1 MRSGYTIRE
10 FLERSGDWV
19 MLEFFS
25 NMKVGTKILVI
36 CLFLAII
43 PTLLL
48 GVVAYTT
55 SSSVISEQTQSLLET
70 QVQDMKG
77 WTNDV
82 YKLTRNKVNSDLNV
96 AKQNFYGKGTPQIIN
111 DQMTLVSN
119 DGTQYVVNDNFE
131 IVDKVQSM
139 VGGAATVFQVY
150 NNSYAARIS
159 TNVLDY
165 NGQRAVGTHLTDNVY
180 EIAVEKGETYY
191 GRRDLFGK
199 DYVTAYE
206 PIKDP
211 SGKIIGVLFVG
222 TEAGQTLDV
231 VKKSIRDTVVG
242 QNGYMYVIDSTGTV
256 LVHPNAEGQT
266 WADRAYVQEMFV
278 KKEGAVPHDVE
289 GTQVIDAYTYY
300 EPLDWYIVSRAELAD
315 FSGPIDT
322 IRNTILALVLASM
335 GIGAAVAVL
344 FGKSISEPLQQVVLM
359 IRELRNGHLSAR
371 LNLRRKDEIGMM
383 SATMDEFA
391 DDLQTN
397 VVGDIKKIANG
408 EYIEQFSEPVD
419 DRDEIR
425 PALRMMVDSLDHLHK
440 ETIKLTD
447 AARAGD
453 LSVRGDE
460 KAFRGGYRMIIAGF
474 NKTLETI
481 TEPVNEAMRLAR
493 FYASG
498 DFTARFDEK
507 IPVAGEFVAYRDAL
521 NTIGIEL
528 QRLMKLINEELY
540 EGISVLSSASSEL
553 LTVTTQL
560 SSTSSQT
567 ASTVNE
573 TSDTVE
579 SVRTKTDLMNQ
590 KTKEVSEKA
599 MNALN
604 VSGDGQK
611 SVQEILDGMNHIQR
625 QMDMI
630 GMNVIK
636 LSEQSQA
643 IGEIIATVTD
653 ISEQS
658 NLLAVNAS
666 IEAAKAGELGKGFAV
681 VAHEIHNLA
690 EQSKQATSNI
700 RTILT
705 DIQRGVSSTVISTE
719 RGTKS
724 VADAVRLTSDARE
737 AIEVLTRSTA
747 ESSRQAI
754 EIASSIHE
762 QATGMDQ
769 ISLAM
774 ENIRDAAQKNLD
786 ITRKAEKTAEDL
798 HELGLRLKKLTVQYH
813 V

>member
-1 MRSGYTIRE
+1 M
-10 FLERSGDWV
+10 F
-19 MLEFFS
+19 EFFS

-36 CLFLAII
+36 CLLLAII
-43 PTLLL
+43 PTVLL
-48 GVVAYTT
+48 GIVAYSS

-77 WTNDV
+77 WTNDI

-96 AKQNFYGKGTPQIIN
+96 AKQNFYGKGTPEVI
-111 DQMTLVSN
+111 DGKMTLVDAS
-119 DGTQYVVNDNFE
+119 GKQYVVNDNFE
-131 IVDKVQSM
+131 IVDKVQAM

-150 NNSYAARIS
+150 NDSYAVRIS
-159 TNVLDY
+159 TNVIGTD
-165 NGQRAVGTHLTDNVY
+165 GERAVGTHLTEDVYNV
-180 EIAVEKGETYY
+180 AVKKGETYY

-211 SGKIIGVLFVG
+211 NGKIIGVLFVG
-222 TEAGQTLDV
+222 TEAVQTLDV

-242 QNGYMYVIDSTGTV
+242 QHWYMYVIDSSGTV
-256 LVHPNAEGQT
+256 LVHPSLAGQN
-266 WADRAYVQEMFV
+266 WADKDYVQEMFT
-278 KKEGAVPHDVE
+278 KKEGAIPHNVD
-289 GTQVIDAYTYY
+289 GTNVLDAYTYY
-300 EPLDWYIVSRAELAD
+300 EPLDWYIVSRADLSD
-315 FSGPIDT
+315 YTGPIDT
-322 IRNTILALVLASM
+322 IRNSIIALVIASM
-335 GIGAAVAVL
+335 VGGAAVAVL
-344 FGKSISEPLQQVVLM
+344 FGKSISEPLQQVVIM
-359 IRELRNGHLSAR
+359 IKELKNGHLSAR
-371 LNLRRKDEIGMM
+371 LNLKRKDEIGVM

-408 EYIEQFSEPVD
+408 EYIEKFSEPVD

-498 DFTARFDEK
+498 DLTARFDEK

-540 EGISVLSSASSEL
+540 EGISVLSTASSEIL
-553 LTVTTQL
+553 LVTTQL
-560 SSTSSQT
+560 SSASSQT
-567 ASTVNE
+567 AMTVNE

-579 SVRTKTDLMNQ
+579 GVRTKADLMNQ

-599 MNALN
+599 MQALN
-604 VSGDGQK
+604 DSGDGQK
-611 SVQEILDGMNHIQR
+611 SVEEILDGMNHIQR

-630 GMNVIK
+630 GMNVIR

-666 IEAAKAGELGKGFAV
+666 IEAAKAGEFGKGFAV

-690 EQSKQATSNI
+690 EQSKQATANI

-705 DIQRGVSSTVISTE
+705 DIQRGVSSTVVSTE

-724 VADAVRLTSDARE
+724 VADAVRLTSDARQ

-762 QATGMDQ
+762 QAAGMDQ

-774 ENIRDAAQKNLD
+774 EKIRDAAQKNLE

>member
-1 MRSGYTIRE
+1 
-10 FLERSGDWV
+10 
-19 MLEFFS
+19 
-25 NMKVGTKILVI
+25 MKVGTKILVI

-48 GVVAYTT
+48 GLVAYTS
-55 SSSVISEQTQSLLET
+55 SSSVISEQTQALLET
-70 QVQDMKG
+70 QVGDMKG

-96 AKQNFYGKGTPQIIN
+96 AKQNFYGKGTPEVIN
-111 DQMTLVSN
+111 DKMTLIDSSGN
-119 DGTQYVVNDNFE
+119 RYVVNDNFE
-131 IVDKVQSM
+131 IVDQVQAM

-150 NNSYAARIS
+150 NNSYAVRIS
-159 TNVLDY
+159 TNVLDT
-165 NGQRAVGTHLTDNVY
+165 NGKRAVGTRLTDDVY
-180 EIAVEKGETYY
+180 KVTVNDGVTYY

-199 DYVTAYE
+199 NYVTAYE

-222 TEAGQTLDV
+222 TEEGQTLDV
-231 VKKSIRDTVVG
+231 VKKSIRETVVG
-242 QNGYMYVIDSTGTV
+242 KNGYMYVIDSAGNV
-256 LVHPNAEGQT
+256 LVHPNSQGQN
-266 WADRAYVQEMFV
+266 WADKDYVQQMF
-278 KKEGAVPHDVE
+278 KNKEGAVPHVVDGMNVL
-289 GTQVIDAYTYY
+289 DAYTYY
-300 EPLDWYIVSRAELAD
+300 EPLDWYIVSRAELSD
-315 FSGPIDT
+315 FTGPIDT
-322 IRNTILALVLASM
+322 IRNTIFALMIASM
-335 GIGAAVAVL
+335 AIGAAIAIL
-344 FGKSISEPLQQVVLM
+344 FGRSISGPLQSVVVM
-359 IRELRNGHLSAR
+359 IKELRNGHLSAR
-371 LNLRRKDEIGMM
+371 LNIKRQDEIGIMA
-383 SATMDEFA
+383 ATMDEFA

-397 VVGDIKKIANG
+397 VVGNIKKIAKG
-408 EYIEQFSEPVD
+408 DYIEAFAEPVD

-453 LSVRGDE
+453 LSVRGNE
-460 KAFRGGYRMIIAGF
+460 NAFRGGYRMIIAGF

-540 EGISVLSSASSEL
+540 EGVSVLSSASSEI

-560 SSTSSQT
+560 ATASSQT
-567 ASTVNE
+567 ANTVND

-579 SVRTKTDLMNQ
+579 GVRKKTDIVIL
-590 KTKEVSEKA
+590 KSKSVSEKA
-599 MNALN
+599 MKAIT
-604 VSGDGQK
+604 VSGEGQK

-625 QMDMI
+625 QMDTI
-630 GMNVIK
+630 GMSVIK

-666 IEAAKAGELGKGFAV
+666 IEAAKAGEFGKGFAV

-690 EQSKQATSNI
+690 EQSKTGNGKHPDDPDRYPA
-700 RTILT
+700 
-705 DIQRGVSSTVISTE
+705 G
-719 RGTKS
+719 
-724 VADAVRLTSDARE
+724 RLFNGGINRAGNP
-737 AIEVLTRSTA
+737 LRS
-747 ESSRQAI
+747 RCG
-754 EIASSIHE
+754 H
-762 QATGMDQ
+762 G
-769 ISLAM
+769 
-774 ENIRDAAQKNLD
+774 
-786 ITRKAEKTAEDL
+786 
-798 HELGLRLKKLTVQYH
+798 
-813 V
+813 

>member
-1 MRSGYTIRE
+1 M
-10 FLERSGDWV
+10 
-19 MLEFFS
+19 MQFFS

-48 GVVAYTT
+48 GLVAYTS
-55 SSSVISEQTQSLLET
+55 SSSVISEQTQALLET
-70 QVQDMKG
+70 QTGDMKG

-96 AKQNFYGKGTPQIIN
+96 AKQTFYGKGTPEVIT
-111 DQMTLVSN
+111 DQMTLVDSRGN
-119 DGTQYVVNDNFE
+119 RYVVNDNFE
-131 IVDKVQSM
+131 TVDQVQAM

-150 NNSYAARIS
+150 NNSYAVRIS
-159 TNVLDY
+159 TNVLDT
-165 NGQRAVGTHLTDNVY
+165 NGKRAVGTRLTDDVY
-180 EIAVEKGETYY
+180 KVTVNDGVTYY

-199 DYVTAYE
+199 NYVTAYE

-211 SGKIIGVLFVG
+211 AGKIIGVLFVG
-222 TEAGQTLDV
+222 TEEGQTLDV
-231 VKKSIRDTVVG
+231 VKKSIRETVVG
-242 QNGYMYVIDSTGTV
+242 KNGYMYVIDTAGNV
-256 LVHPNAEGQT
+256 LVHPTAQGQN
-266 WADRAYVQEMFV
+266 WADKDYVKQML
-278 KKEGAVPHDVE
+278 KNKEGAVPHDVD
-289 GTQVIDAYTYY
+289 GTKVLDAYTYY
-300 EPLDWYIVSRAELAD
+300 EPLDWYIVSRAELSD
-315 FSGPIDT
+315 FTGPIDT
-322 IRNTILALVLASM
+322 IRNTIFALMIASM
-335 GIGAAVAVL
+335 AIGAAIAIL
-344 FGKSISEPLQQVVLM
+344 FGRSISGPLQSVVVM
-359 IRELRNGHLSAR
+359 IKELRNGHLSAR
-371 LNLRRKDEIGMM
+371 LNIKRQDEIGIMA
-383 SATMDEFA
+383 ATMDEFA

-397 VVGDIKKIANG
+397 VVGNIKKIAKG
-408 EYIEQFSEPVD
+408 DYIEAFAEPVD
-419 DRDEIR
+419 ERDEIR

-453 LSVRGDE
+453 LSVRGNE
-460 KAFRGGYRMIIAGF
+460 NAFRGGYRMIIAGF

-540 EGISVLSSASSEL
+540 EGVSVLSSASSEI

-560 SSTSSQT
+560 ATASSQT
-567 ASTVNE
+567 ASTVND

-579 SVRTKTDLMNQ
+579 GVRKKTDIVIL
-590 KTKEVSEKA
+590 KSKSVSEKA
-599 MNALN
+599 MKAIT
-604 VSGDGQK
+604 VSGEGQK

-625 QMDMI
+625 QMDTI
-630 GMNVIK
+630 GMSVIK

-666 IEAAKAGELGKGFAV
+666 IEAAKAGDFGRGFAV

-690 EQSKQATSNI
+690 EQSKQATANI

-705 DIQRGVSSTVISTE
+705 DIQRGVSSTVVSTE
-719 RGTKS
+719 QGTRS
-724 VADAVRLTSDARE
+724 VADAVRLTRDARE
-737 AIEVLTRSTA
+737 AIEVLTRSIA
-747 ESSRQAI
+747 DSSREAI
-754 EIASSIHE
+754 EITSSIQE
-762 QATGMDQ
+762 QAAGVDQ

-774 ENIRDAAQKNLD
+774 EKIRDAAQKNLE

-798 HELGLRLKKLTVQYH
+798 HELGVRLKKLTVQYH

>member
-1 MRSGYTIRE
+1 M
-10 FLERSGDWV
+10 
-19 MLEFFS
+19 MEFFS

-48 GVVAYTT
+48 GLVAYTS
-55 SSSVISEQTQSLLET
+55 SSSVISEQTQALLET
-70 QVQDMKG
+70 QVGDMKG

-96 AKQNFYGKGTPQIIN
+96 AKQNFYGKGTPEVIS
-111 DQMTLVSN
+111 DKMTLIDKSGN
-119 DGTQYVVNDNFE
+119 RYVVNDNFE
-131 IVDKVQSM
+131 IVDQVQAM

-150 NNSYAARIS
+150 NDSYAVRVS
-159 TNVLDY
+159 TNVQDA
-165 NGQRAVGTHLTDNVY
+165 NGKRAVGTRLTDDVY
-180 EIAVEKGETYY
+180 KVTVNDGVTYY

-199 DYVTAYE
+199 NYVTAYE

-222 TEAGQTLDV
+222 TEEGQTLDV
-231 VKKSIRDTVVG
+231 VKTSIRDTRVG
-242 QNGYMYVIDSTGTV
+242 KNGYMYVIDSAGNV
-256 LVHPNAEGQT
+256 LVHPSSQGQN
-266 WADRAYVQEMFV
+266 WADKDYVQQMFRN
-278 KKEGAVPHDVE
+278 KEGAVPHEVDGMNVL
-289 GTQVIDAYTYY
+289 DAYTYY
-300 EPLDWYIVSRAELAD
+300 EPLDWYIVSRAELSD
-315 FSGPIDT
+315 FTGPIDT
-322 IRNTILALVLASM
+322 IRNTIFALMAASM
-335 GIGAAVAVL
+335 AIGAAIAIL
-344 FGKSISEPLQQVVLM
+344 FGRSISGPLQSVVVM
-359 IRELRNGHLSAR
+359 IKELRNGHLSAR
-371 LNLRRKDEIGMM
+371 LNIKRQDEIGIMA
-383 SATMDEFA
+383 ATMDEFA

-397 VVGDIKKIANG
+397 VVGNIKKIAKG
-408 EYIEQFSEPVD
+408 DYIEAFAEPVD
-419 DRDEIR
+419 ERDEIR

-453 LSVRGDE
+453 LSVRGNE
-460 KAFRGGYRMIIAGF
+460 NAFRGGYRMIIAGF

-540 EGISVLSSASSEL
+540 EGVSVLSSASSEI

-560 SSTSSQT
+560 ATASSQT
-567 ASTVNE
+567 ATTVND

-579 SVRTKTDLMNQ
+579 GVRKKTDIVIL
-590 KTKEVSEKA
+590 KSKSVSEKA
-599 MNALN
+599 MKAIT
-604 VSGDGQK
+604 VSGEGQK

-625 QMDMI
+625 QMDTI
-630 GMNVIK
+630 GMSVIK

-666 IEAAKAGELGKGFAV
+666 IEAAKAGDFGKGFAV

-690 EQSKQATSNI
+690 EQSKQATANI

-705 DIQRGVSSTVISTE
+705 DIQRGVSSAVVSTE
-719 RGTKS
+719 QGTRS

-737 AIEVLTRSTA
+737 AIEVLTRSIA
-747 ESSRQAI
+747 DSSREAI
-754 EIASSIHE
+754 EITTSIQE
-762 QATGMDQ
+762 QAAGVDQ

-774 ENIRDAAQKNLD
+774 EKIRDAAQKNLE
-786 ITRKAEKTAEDL
+786 ITRKVEKTAEDL
-798 HELGLRLKKLTVQYH
+798 HELGVRLKKLTVQYH

>member
-1 MRSGYTIRE
+1 MQ
-10 FLERSGDWV
+10 
-19 MLEFFS
+19 FFS

-48 GVVAYTT
+48 GLVAYTS
-55 SSSVISEQTQSLLET
+55 SSSVISEQTQALLET
-70 QVQDMKG
+70 QVGDMKG

-96 AKQNFYGKGTPQIIN
+96 AKQNFYGKGTPEVIN
-111 DQMTLVSN
+111 NEMTLIDKSGN
-119 DGTQYVVNDNFE
+119 RYVVNDNFE
-131 IVDKVQSM
+131 IVDQVQAM

-150 NNSYAARIS
+150 NDSYAVRVS
-159 TNVLDY
+159 TNVQDA
-165 NGQRAVGTHLTDNVY
+165 NGKRAVGTRLTDDVY
-180 EIAVEKGETYY
+180 KVTVNDRVTYY

-199 DYVTAYE
+199 NYVTAYE
-206 PIKDP
+206 PIEDP

-222 TEAGQTLDV
+222 TEEGQTLDV
-231 VKKSIRDTVVG
+231 VKKSIRETTVG
-242 QNGYMYVIDSTGTV
+242 KNGYMYVIDSAGNV
-256 LVHPNAEGQT
+256 LVHPSSQGQN
-266 WADRAYVQEMFV
+266 WADKDYIQQMFMN
-278 KKEGAVPHDVE
+278 KEGAVPHVVD
-289 GTQVIDAYTYY
+289 GTNVLDAYTYY
-300 EPLDWYIVSRAELAD
+300 EPLDWYIVSRAELSD
-315 FSGPIDT
+315 FTGPIDT
-322 IRNTILALVLASM
+322 IRNTIFALMIASM
-335 GIGAAVAVL
+335 AIGAAIAIL
-344 FGKSISEPLQQVVLM
+344 FGRSISGPLQSVVVM
-359 IRELRNGHLSAR
+359 IKELRNGHLSAR
-371 LNLRRKDEIGMM
+371 LNIKRQDEIGIMA
-383 SATMDEFA
+383 ATMDEFA

-397 VVGDIKKIANG
+397 VVGNIKKIAKG
-408 EYIEQFSEPVD
+408 DYISAFAEPVD
-419 DRDEIR
+419 ERDEIR
-425 PALRMMVDSLDHLHK
+425 PALQMMVESLDHLHK

-453 LSVRGDE
+453 LSVRGNE
-460 KAFRGGYRMIIAGF
+460 NAFRGGYKMIIAGF

-540 EGISVLSSASSEL
+540 EGVSVLSSASSEI

-560 SSTSSQT
+560 ATASSQT
-567 ASTVNE
+567 ASTVND

-579 SVRTKTDLMNQ
+579 SVRKKTDIVIL
-590 KTKEVSEKA
+590 KSKSVSEKA
-599 MNALN
+599 MKAIA
-604 VSGDGQK
+604 VSGEGQK

-625 QMDMI
+625 QMDTI
-630 GMNVIK
+630 GMSVVK

-666 IEAAKAGELGKGFAV
+666 IEAAKAGDFGKGFAV

-690 EQSKQATSNI
+690 EQSKQATANI

-705 DIQRGVSSTVISTE
+705 DIQRGVSSTVVSTE
-719 RGTKS
+719 QGTRS

-737 AIEVLTRSTA
+737 AIEVLTRSIA
-747 ESSRQAI
+747 DSSREAI
-754 EIASSIHE
+754 EITTSIQE
-762 QATGMDQ
+762 QAAGVDQ

-774 ENIRDAAQKNLD
+774 EKIRDAAQKNLE
-786 ITRKAEKTAEDL
+786 ITRKVEKTAEDL
-798 HELGLRLKKLTVQYH
+798 HELGVRLKKLTVQYH

>member
-1 MRSGYTIRE
+1 
-10 FLERSGDWV
+10 
-19 MLEFFS
+19 MLEFFT
-25 NMKVGTKILVI
+25 NLKVGTKILVI

-48 GVVAYTT
+48 GVVAYTI
-55 SSSVISEQTQSLLET
+55 SSGVINEQTQQLLET
-70 QVQDMKG
+70 QVKDMKG

-82 YKLTRNKVNSDLNV
+82 NQLSRTKVNSDLNV
-96 AKQNFYGKGTPQIIN
+96 AKQNFYGKGTPAIIN
-111 DQMTLVSN
+111 GKMTLTDTS
-119 DGTQYVVNDNFE
+119 GKQYVVNDNFE
-131 IVDKVQSM
+131 IVDQVQKM

-159 TNVLDY
+159 TNVLDT
-165 NGQRAVGTHLTDNVY
+165 NQQRAVGTHLTDEVY
-180 EIAVEKGETYY
+180 DFTVNKGGTYY
-191 GRRDLFGK
+191 GRRDLFGRA
-199 DYVTAYE
+199 YVTAYE

-211 SGKIIGVLFVG
+211 NGRIIGVLFVG
-222 TEAGQTLDV
+222 TEESQTLDV
-231 VKKSIRDTVVG
+231 VKKSIRETVIG
-242 QNGYMYVIDSTGTV
+242 THGYMYVIDSTGTV
-256 LVHPNAEGQT
+256 LVHPTLEGQNLSGEQ
-266 WADRAYVQEMFV
+266 YIQEMFV
-278 KKEGAVPHDVE
+278 QKEGAIPHEVD
-289 GTQVIDAYTYY
+289 GMQALDAYTYY
-300 EPLDWYIVSRAELAD
+300 EPLDWYIISRAELSD
-315 FSGPIDT
+315 FTGPIDT
-322 IRNTILALVLASM
+322 IRNVIVVLVITSIAL
-335 GIGAAVAVL
+335 GAAVAIL
-344 FGKSISEPLQQVVLM
+344 FGKSISGPLQQVVVM
-359 IRELRNGHLSAR
+359 IKELRNGHLSAR
-371 LNLRRKDEIGMM
+371 LNIRREDEIGMM
-383 SATMDEFA
+383 AATMDEFA

-397 VVGDIKKIANG
+397 VVGDIQKIAKG
-408 EYIEQFSEPVD
+408 EYIEEFAKPVD
-419 DRDEIR
+419 ERDEIR

-453 LSVRGDE
+453 LSVRGNE
-460 KAFRGGYRMIIAGF
+460 KAFHGGYRMIIAGF

-481 TEPVNEAMRLAR
+481 TEPVNEAMRLSR

-540 EGISVLSSASSEL
+540 DGISVLSSASSEI
-553 LTVTTQL
+553 LTITTQL
-560 SSTSSQT
+560 SSASSQT
-567 ASTVNE
+567 AGTVNQ

-579 SVRTKTDLMNQ
+579 GVRKKTDLVNV
-590 KTKEVSEKA
+590 KTKEMSEKA
-599 MNALN
+599 MKALQ
-604 VSGDGQK
+604 VSGEGQK
-611 SVQEILDGMNHIQR
+611 SVQEILDGMTNIQR

-666 IEAAKAGELGKGFAV
+666 IEAAKAGDFGKGFAV

-690 EQSKQATSNI
+690 EQSKQGTGNI

-719 RGTKS
+719 KGTSS
-724 VADAVRLTSDARE
+724 VADAARLTSDARE
-737 AIEVLTRSTA
+737 AIEVLARSIA
-747 ESSRQAI
+747 DSSREAI
-754 EIASSIHE
+754 EIASSIQE
-762 QATGMDQ
+762 QAAGMDQ
-769 ISLAM
+769 ISAAM
-774 ENIRDAAQKNLD
+774 ENIRDAAQKNLE

-798 HELGLRLKKLTVQYH
+798 HELGVRLKKITVQYH

>member
-1 MRSGYTIRE
+1 
-10 FLERSGDWV
+10 
-19 MLEFFS
+19 MLQFFT

-48 GVVAYTT
+48 GLVAYTS

-70 QVQDMKG
+70 QTGDMKG

-96 AKQNFYGKGTPQIIN
+96 AKQNFYGTGTPEIIN
-111 DQMTLVSN
+111 DEMTLIDRSGN
-119 DGTQYVVNDNFE
+119 RYVVNDNFE
-131 IVDKVQSM
+131 IVDQVQAM

-150 NNSYAARIS
+150 NNSYAVRVS
-159 TNVLDY
+159 TNVLDTD
-165 NGQRAVGTHLTDNVY
+165 GKRAVGTHLTDEVY
-180 EIAVEKGETYY
+180 KVTVNDGETYY

-199 DYVTAYE
+199 NYVTAYE

-211 SGKIIGVLFVG
+211 RGKIIGVLFVG
-222 TEAGQTLDV
+222 TEEGQTLDV
-231 VKKSIRDTVVG
+231 VKTSIRDTVVG
-242 QNGYMYVIDSTGTV
+242 KNGYMYVIDSAGNV
-256 LVHPNAEGQT
+256 LVHPGSEGQN
-266 WADRAYVQEMFV
+266 WADMDYVQQMF
-278 KKEGAVPHDVE
+278 KDKEGAVPHVVDGMEVL
-289 GTQVIDAYTYY
+289 DAYTYY
-300 EPLDWYIVSRAELAD
+300 EPLDWYIVSRAELSD
-315 FSGPIDT
+315 FTGPIDT
-322 IRNTILALVLASM
+322 IRNTILALMIASM
-335 GIGAAVAVL
+335 AIGAAIAIL
-344 FGKSISEPLQQVVLM
+344 FGRSISGPLQSVVVM
-359 IRELRNGHLSAR
+359 IKELRNGHLSVR
-371 LNLRRKDEIGMM
+371 LNLKRKDEIGIMA
-383 SATMDEFA
+383 ATMDEFA
-391 DDLQTN
+391 DDLQIN
-397 VVGDIKKIANG
+397 VVGNIKKIARG
-408 EYIEQFSEPVD
+408 DYIDVFSKPVD

-425 PALRMMVDSLDHLHK
+425 PALQMMVESLDHLHK

-453 LSVRGDE
+453 LSVRGNE
-460 KAFRGGYRMIIAGF
+460 TAFRGGYRMIIAGF

-528 QRLMKLINEELY
+528 QRLMKLINEELF
-540 EGISVLSSASSEL
+540 EGISVISLASSEI
-553 LTVTTQL
+553 LTVTSQL
-560 SSTSSQT
+560 ATASSQT
-567 ASTVNE
+567 ANTVND

-579 SVRTKTDLMNQ
+579 GVRKKTDIVILKSNS
-590 KTKEVSEKA
+590 VSEKA
-599 MNALN
+599 LKAIT
-604 VSGDGQK
+604 VSGEGQK

-625 QMDMI
+625 QMDTI
-630 GMNVIK
+630 GMSVIK

-666 IEAAKAGELGKGFAV
+666 IEAAKAGDLGRGFAV

-705 DIQRGVSSTVISTE
+705 DIQRGVSSTVVSTE
-719 RGTKS
+719 QGTRS
-724 VADAVRLTSDARE
+724 VADTVRLTSDARE
-737 AIEVLTRSTA
+737 AIEVLTRSIA
-747 ESSRQAI
+747 DSSREAI
-754 EIASSIHE
+754 EITASIQE
-762 QATGMDQ
+762 QAAGVDQ

-774 ENIRDAAQKNLD
+774 EKIREAAQKNLE
-786 ITRKAEKTAEDL
+786 ITRKAENTAEDL
-798 HELGLRLKKLTVQYH
+798 HELGVRLQKLTVQYH

>member
-1 MRSGYTIRE
+1 MA
-10 FLERSGDWV
+10 FQ
-19 MLEFFS
+19 FFS

-48 GVVAYTT
+48 GIVAY
-55 SSSVISEQTQSLLET
+55 SSSSAVINEQIETLLET
-70 QVQDMKG
+70 QVHDMKG

-96 AKQNFYGKGTPQIIN
+96 AKQNFYAKGTPEVIN
-111 DQMTLVSN
+111 GQLTLVDSSGN
-119 DGTQYVVNDNFE
+119 RYVVNNNFE
-131 IVDKVQSM
+131 IVDRVQAM

-150 NNSYAARIS
+150 NDSYAVRIS
-159 TNVLDY
+159 TNVIGTD
-165 NGQRAVGTHLTDNVY
+165 GQRAVGTLLTDNVY
-180 EIAVEKGETYY
+180 QVAVKEGTTYY

-199 DYVTAYE
+199 NYVTAYE
-206 PIKDP
+206 PIKDKT
-211 SGKIIGVLFVG
+211 GKVVGVLFVG
-222 TEAGQTLDV
+222 TEEGDTLDV
-231 VKKSIRDTVVG
+231 VKKSIRETVVG
-242 QNGYMYVIDSTGTV
+242 THGYMYVIDSSGNV
-256 LVHPNAEGQT
+256 LVHPTYEGQNIT
-266 WADRAYVQEMFV
+266 NNDYVQEMIRN
-278 KKEGAVPHDVE
+278 KEGAIPHEVD
-289 GTQVIDAYTYY
+289 GKKVIDVYTYY
-300 EPLDWYIVSRAELAD
+300 EPLDWYIVSRAEMSD
-315 FSGPIDT
+315 FTGPIDT
-322 IRNTILALVLASM
+322 IRNVIFMLVIASIA
-335 GIGAAVAVL
+335 IGAAIAIL
-344 FGKSISEPLQQVVLM
+344 FGRSISGPLQQVVVM
-359 IRELRNGHLSAR
+359 IKDLRNGHVSAR
-371 LNLRRKDEIGMM
+371 LNIKREDEIGVVA
-383 SATMDEFA
+383 ATMDEFA

-397 VVGDIKKIANG
+397 VVGNIKKIANG
-408 EYIEQFSEPVD
+408 EYIEAFSGPVD

-425 PALRMMVDSLDHLHK
+425 PALMMMVESLDHLHK

-447 AARAGD
+447 AARKGD

-481 TEPVNEAMRLAR
+481 TEPVNEAMRLAK
-493 FYASG
+493 FYAHG

-528 QRLMKLINEELY
+528 SRLMKLITEELY
-540 EGISVLSSASSEL
+540 EGVSVLSTASSEIL
-553 LTVTTQL
+553 AVTTQL
-560 SSTSSQT
+560 SSASLQT
-567 ASTVNE
+567 ATTVHD

-579 SVRTKTDLMNQ
+579 GVRKKTELVNTKTQ
-590 KTKEVSEKA
+590 KMSDKAIKAIDVSK
-599 MNALN
+599 
-604 VSGDGQK
+604 DGQK

-666 IEAAKAGELGKGFAV
+666 IEAAKAGEFGKGFAV

-690 EQSKQATSNI
+690 EQSKKATANI

-705 DIQRGVSSTVISTE
+705 DIQRGVTSTVVSTE
-719 RGTKS
+719 AGTRS
-724 VADAVRLTSDARE
+724 VADAARLTSNARE
-737 AIEVLTRSTA
+737 AIEVLTRSIDD
-747 ESSRQAI
+747 SSREAI
-754 EIASSIHE
+754 QITSSIQE
-762 QATGMDQ
+762 QVAGMDQ
-769 ISLAM
+769 VSAAM
-774 ENIRDAAQKNLD
+774 EKIREAAQKNLE

-798 HELGLRLKKLTVQYH
+798 HELGVRLKKITEQYH

>member
-1 MRSGYTIRE
+1 
-10 FLERSGDWV
+10 

-48 GVVAYTT
+48 GIVAYTS

-96 AKQNFYGKGTPQIIN
+96 AKQNFYGKGTPDIIN
-111 DQMTLVSN
+111 RNMTLIDSS
-119 DGTQYVVNDNFE
+119 GKQYVVNDNYE
-131 IVDKVQSM
+131 IVDKVQAM

-150 NNSYAARIS
+150 NDSYAVRIS
-159 TNVLDY
+159 TNVLDT
-165 NGQRAVGTHLTDNVY
+165 NGQRAVGTHLTDDVY
-180 EIAVEKGETYY
+180 DYTVNTGETYY

-222 TEAGQTLDV
+222 TEAVQTLDV
-231 VKKSIRDTVVG
+231 VKTSIRDTVVG
-242 QNGYMYVIDSTGTV
+242 QHGYMYVIDSSGTV
-256 LVHPNAEGQT
+256 LVHPTLQGQN
-266 WADRAYVQEMFV
+266 WADKDYVKEMFS
-278 KKEGAVPHDVE
+278 KKEGAIPHDVD
-289 GTQVIDAYTYY
+289 GTRVLDAYTYY
-300 EPLDWYIVSRAELAD
+300 EPLDWYIVSRADLSD

-322 IRNTILALVLASM
+322 IRNTIFALVIGSM
-335 GIGAAVAVL
+335 AIGAFVAVL
-344 FGKSISEPLQQVVLM
+344 FGRSISEPLQQVVLM
-359 IRELRNGHLSAR
+359 IKELRNGHLSAR
-371 LNLRRKDEIGMM
+371 LNLKRKDEIGIM

-408 EYIEQFSEPVD
+408 EYIEQFPAPVD
-419 DRDEIR
+419 EYDEIR

-447 AARAGD
+447 AAWAGD

-460 KAFRGGYRMIIAGF
+460 NAFRGGYRMIIAGF

-540 EGISVLSSASSEL
+540 EGISVLSSASSEI
-553 LTVTTQL
+553 LTITTEL
-560 SSTSSQT
+560 SSASSLT
-567 ASTVNE
+567 ATTVND

-579 SVRTKTDLMNQ
+579 SVRRKTDVMNL

-611 SVQEILDGMNHIQR
+611 SVEEILDGMNHIQR

-630 GMNVIK
+630 GMNVIR

-666 IEAAKAGELGKGFAV
+666 IEAAKAGEFGKGFAV

-690 EQSKQATSNI
+690 EQSKQATANI

-705 DIQRGVSSTVISTE
+705 DIQRGVSSTVVSTE

-724 VADAVRLTSDARE
+724 VADAVRLTSNARE

-754 EIASSIHE
+754 EIASSIHD
-762 QATGMDQ
+762 QAAGVDQ

-774 ENIRDAAQKNLD
+774 EKIRDAAQKNLE

>member
-1 MRSGYTIRE
+1 MQ
-10 FLERSGDWV
+10 
-19 MLEFFS
+19 FFS

-48 GVVAYTT
+48 GLVAYTS
-55 SSSVISEQTQSLLET
+55 SSSVISEQTQALLET
-70 QVQDMKG
+70 QVGDMKG

-96 AKQNFYGKGTPQIIN
+96 AKQNFYGKGTPEVIN
-111 DQMTLVSN
+111 DKMTLIDKNGNS
-119 DGTQYVVNDNFE
+119 YVVNDNFE
-131 IVDKVQSM
+131 IVDQVQAM

-150 NNSYAARIS
+150 NDSYAVRVS
-159 TNVLDY
+159 TNVQDA
-165 NGQRAVGTHLTDNVY
+165 NGKRAVGTRLTDDVY
-180 EIAVEKGETYY
+180 KVTVNDRVTYY

-199 DYVTAYE
+199 NYVTAYE
-206 PIKDP
+206 PIEDP

-222 TEAGQTLDV
+222 TEEGQTLDV
-231 VKKSIRDTVVG
+231 VKKSIRETTVG
-242 QNGYMYVIDSTGTV
+242 KNGYMYVIDSAGNV
-256 LVHPNAEGQT
+256 LVHPSSQGQN
-266 WADRAYVQEMFV
+266 WADKDYVQQMFMN
-278 KKEGAVPHDVE
+278 KEGAVPHEVDGMNVL
-289 GTQVIDAYTYY
+289 DAYTYY
-300 EPLDWYIVSRAELAD
+300 EPLDWFIVSRAELSD
-315 FSGPIDT
+315 FTGPIDT
-322 IRNTILALVLASM
+322 IRNTIFALMIASM
-335 GIGAAVAVL
+335 AIGAAIAIL
-344 FGKSISEPLQQVVLM
+344 FGRSISGPLQSVVVM
-359 IRELRNGHLSAR
+359 IKELRNGHLSAR
-371 LNLRRKDEIGMM
+371 LNIKRQDEIGIMA
-383 SATMDEFA
+383 ATMDEFA

-397 VVGDIKKIANG
+397 VVGNIKKIAKG
-408 EYIEQFSEPVD
+408 DYIEAFAEPVD

-453 LSVRGDE
+453 LSVRGNE
-460 KAFRGGYRMIIAGF
+460 NAFRGGYRMIIAGF

-540 EGISVLSSASSEL
+540 EGVSVLSSASSEI

-560 SSTSSQT
+560 ATASSQT
-567 ASTVNE
+567 ATTVNE

-579 SVRTKTDLMNQ
+579 GVRKKTDIVIL
-590 KTKEVSEKA
+590 KSKSVSEKA
-599 MNALN
+599 MKAIT
-604 VSGDGQK
+604 VSGEGQK

-625 QMDMI
+625 QMDTI
-630 GMNVIK
+630 GMSVIK

-666 IEAAKAGELGKGFAV
+666 IEAAKAGDFGKGFAV

-690 EQSKQATSNI
+690 EQSKQATANI

-705 DIQRGVSSTVISTE
+705 DIQRGVSSTVVSTE
-719 RGTKS
+719 QGTRS

-737 AIEVLTRSTA
+737 AIEVLTRSIA
-747 ESSRQAI
+747 DSSREAI
-754 EIASSIHE
+754 EITTSIQE
-762 QATGMDQ
+762 QAAGVDQ

-774 ENIRDAAQKNLD
+774 EKIRDAAQKNLE
-786 ITRKAEKTAEDL
+786 ITRKVEKTAEDL
-798 HELGLRLKKLTVQYH
+798 HELGVRLKKLTVQYH

>member
-1 MRSGYTIRE
+1 
-10 FLERSGDWV
+10 

-48 GVVAYTT
+48 GIVAY
-55 SSSVISEQTQSLLET
+55 SSSSGVINEQTQALLET
-70 QVQDMKG
+70 QVHDMKG

-96 AKQNFYGKGTPQIIN
+96 AKQNFYGRGQPGVIDGK
-111 DQMTLVSN
+111 MTLVDTN
-119 DGTQYVVNDNFE
+119 GKVYIVNDNFE
-131 IVDKVQSM
+131 IVDQVQAM

-150 NNSYAARIS
+150 NDSYAVRIS
-159 TNVLDY
+159 TNVIGTD
-165 NGQRAVGTHLTDNVY
+165 GRRAVGTRLTDNVY
-180 EIAVEKGETYY
+180 DVAVKQGETYY

-199 DYVTAYE
+199 NYVTAYE
-206 PIKDP
+206 PIKDKN
-211 SGKIIGVLFVG
+211 GKVIGVLFVG
-222 TEAGQTLDV
+222 TEEGQTLDV

-242 QNGYMYVIDSTGTV
+242 ENGYMYVIDSSGNV
-256 LVHPNAEGQT
+256 LVHPTAEGQN
-266 WADRAYVQEMFV
+266 WASEPFVQEMLRNQ
-278 KKEGAVPHDVE
+278 EGAIPHEAD
-289 GTQVIDAYTYY
+289 GTQVLDAYTYY
-300 EPLDWYIVSRAELAD
+300 EPLDWYIVSRAELSD
-315 FSGPIDT
+315 YTGPIDT
-322 IRNTILALVLASM
+322 IRNVIFALVIASIGM
-335 GIGAAVAVL
+335 GASVAIV
-344 FGKSISEPLQQVVLM
+344 FGRSISNPLQQVVVM
-359 IRELRNGHLSAR
+359 IKELRNGHLSAR
-371 LNLRRKDEIGMM
+371 LNIHRKDEIGVMA
-383 SATMDEFA
+383 ATMDEFA

-397 VVGDIKKIANG
+397 VVGNIKKIANG
-408 EYIEQFSEPVD
+408 EYVQEFSAPVD

-425 PALRMMVDSLDHLHK
+425 PALKMMVDSLDHLHK

-447 AARAGD
+447 AARQGD
-453 LSVRGDE
+453 LSVRGNE
-460 KAFRGGYRMIIAGF
+460 AAFRGGYRMIIAGF

-481 TEPVNEAMRLAR
+481 AEPVNEAMRLMR
-493 FYASG
+493 LYASG
-498 DFTARFDEK
+498 DFTARFNEK
-507 IPVAGEFVAYRDAL
+507 IPVDGEFVAYRDAL
-521 NTIGIEL
+521 NTTGIEL

-540 EGISVLSSASSEL
+540 EGVSVLSFASSEIL
-553 LTVTTQL
+553 SITTQL
-560 SSTSSQT
+560 STASSQT
-567 ASTVNE
+567 AGTVNA

-579 SVRTKTDLMNQ
+579 GVRKKTDLVNQ
-590 KTKEVSEKA
+590 KTKEMSEKA
-599 MNALN
+599 MKALA
-604 VSGDGQK
+604 VSGDGQR

-636 LSEQSQA
+636 LQEQSQA

-690 EQSKQATSNI
+690 EQSKQATGNI

-705 DIQRGVSSTVISTE
+705 DIQRGVSSTVVSTE
-719 RGTKS
+719 RGTSS
-724 VADAVRLTSDARE
+724 VADAARLTSDAKE
-737 AIEVLTRSTA
+737 AIEVLTRSIA
-747 ESSRQAI
+747 DSSRESI

-762 QATGMDQ
+762 QAAGMDH
-769 ISLAM
+769 ISEAM
-774 ENIRDAAQKNLD
+774 EKIRDAAQKNLE

-798 HELGLRLKKLTVQYH
+798 HTLGVRLKKITEQYH